1 MSVLIGGSGN
11 DRFSLSSAGSHQI
24 DGGPGVDLLDLGA
37 LLRSSFDLAIGPA
50 GTVTLDA
57 KPGAP
62 VDLHVVLRDL
72 ELLRFANG
80 ADTLDLRS
88 FFGAAAGQVFDLVPP
103 ELVLASPVEQPRGT
117 DVTADFS
124 FTFNEPIQIGQ
135 GLLLL
140 RDERG
145 ATFASFDIRSS
156 PAITLGT
163 HGLSINPPKDLPSGA
178 HFSWHLPA
186 GVVTDLAGNAFVP
199 LHDLAFS
206 TNTRGGAGNEVFSMG
221 RGELYLNGGDGID
234 TLALQ
239 QPRSAYTLDLQRG
252 ESQVIAKDG
261 SGRLRMDAVERLS
274 FADTHLAL
282 DTALQEHA
290 GLTALTLGAVF
301 GPASVRARPDYVG
314 IGLHLL
320 DTGTTPL
327 VLMQFAL
334 DARLGAHANPQAV
347 VDLLYFNVMGTQPSA
362 TESAAYVALLAD
374 GSFTPASLGL
384 MAATTAL
391 NIDHIQLMGAGG
403 LQETGLPFSPA

>member
-24 DGGPGVDLLDLGA
+24 DGGAGVDLLDLGA
-37 LLRSSFDLAIGPA
+37 LLRSSFDLAIGTG

-57 KPGAP
+57 KPGAA

-72 ELLRFANG
+72 ELLRFDNG
-80 ADTLDLRS
+80 ADTVDLRS

-103 ELVLASPVEQPRGT
+103 ELVLASALEQPRGT

-135 GLLLL
+135 GQLVL
-140 RDERG
+140 RDDKG

-156 PAITLGT
+156 PAINMGT
-163 HGLSINPPKDLPSGA
+163 QGLTINPPKDLPSGA

-199 LHDLAFS
+199 LHDFAFS
-206 TNTRGGAGNEVFSMG
+206 TNSLGGAGNEVFTMG
-221 RGELYLNGGDGID
+221 RGELYLNGGNGID

-239 QPRSAYTLDLQRG
+239 LPRSAYTLDLQLG

-261 SGRLRMDAVERLS
+261 AGRLRVEAVERLM
-274 FADTHLAL
+274 FADTQLAL
-282 DTALQEHA
+282 DTAVQEHA
-290 GLTALTLGAVF
+290 GVTALTLGAVF

-327 VLMQFAL
+327 ALMQLAL
-334 DARLGAHANPQAV
+334 DARLGTNASPQAV
-347 VDLLYFNVMGTQPSA
+347 VDLLYSNVIGQQPTVA
-362 TESAAYVALLAD
+362 EAAAYVALLAD

-384 MAATTAL
+384 MASTTVF
-391 NIDHIQLMGAGG
+391 NIDHVNLMGAGG
-403 LQETGLPFSPA
+403 LQETGLPFNPA